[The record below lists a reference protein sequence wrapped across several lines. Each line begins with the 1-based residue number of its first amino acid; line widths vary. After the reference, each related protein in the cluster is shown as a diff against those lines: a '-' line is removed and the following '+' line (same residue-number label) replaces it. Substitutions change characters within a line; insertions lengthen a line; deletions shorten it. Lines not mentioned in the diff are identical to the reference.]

1 MPQSEVPDIVV
12 GIDVGQTCS
21 GVAYSIGPDWSD
33 PHTINRWPGHHGIEK
48 ADKVATRVRYSK
60 TRDEVKN
67 WGFESVFGDDQTTVR
82 EQFKLTLD
90 PEYQDDRGSTWEEA
104 RQWYFDYL
112 TCLHREIE
120 KFFDTSIPRWRSMR
134 VEYSFSTPTTWKNP
148 AMIAGI
154 EKLIKSAGFT
164 DTAQQT
170 VRMALTE
177 AEAAAIDASTTK
189 YREGDI
195 FLICDSGGGTTDVNL
210 LRVKSMGRKIELEPL
225 DHVEGVP
232 IGSCLIDYQMAQH
245 IVKRLELIQEHLE
258 GDLYYLAE
266 DMLVNKFQTIKHSFP
281 NPVVDQVHLEVK
293 GLAGSQT
300 YPEAGIK
307 NSRMA
312 IDRSTITKIFD
323 AQVSQ
328 IFELIDERFL
338 ALEAEFPKEQIS
350 YIILSGGLGSSPYLY
365 EKIKKRYEMNFG
377 FRSRNSASVRIMKV
391 LEPQL
396 AVVRGLVRERTQQ
409 LGIKGGAGQEVFGTR
424 RCRNSYGVITRELY
438 NPAVHRGLPNVT
450 DPVSGKLY
458 VVNII
463 EWFIKQGQV
472 VDVSKGILRAYC
484 MRLGDQE
491 RSKTHRA
498 RIVISPLP
506 THQLPLRTTDTG
518 CRELAAVQYRLTD
531 NDMKPEKGQGWKV
544 MKKTKC
550 WKADFF
556 FVVKLGPADIKFQI
570 VGMNGMLSSD
580 HDSLDVEYLEGPEV
594 TAPAR
599 PPDPPPPE
607 KVDQREPGI
616 KSTLWRKAGRW
627 PA

>member
-1 MPQSEVPDIVV
+1 M
-12 GIDVGQTCS
+12 
-21 GVAYSIGPDWSD
+21 GVRPHNEATSPDWSN

-48 ADKVATRVRYSK
+48 ADKVATRVGYSK

-210 LRVKSMGRKIELEPL
+210 LRVKSMGQKIELEPL

-245 IVKRLELIQEHLE
+245 IVERLELIQEHLE

-281 NPVVDQVHLEVK
+281 KPVVDQVHLEVK

-312 IDRSTITKIFD
+312 IDRSTITEIFD

-338 ALEAEFPKEQIS
+338 ALEAEFPQEQIS

-365 EKIKKRYEMNFG
+365 EKIKKRYEINFG
-377 FRSRNSASVRIMKV
+377 FRSKNSASVRIMKV
-391 LEPQL
+391 LEPYL

-409 LGIKGGAGQEVFGTR
+409 LGVKGGAGQEVFGTR
-424 RCRNSYGVITRELY
+424 
-438 NPAVHRGLPNVT
+438 
-450 DPVSGKLY
+450 
-458 VVNII
+458 
-463 EWFIKQGQV
+463 Q
-472 VDVSKGILRAYC
+472 
-484 MRLGDQE
+484 
-491 RSKTHRA
+491 
-498 RIVISPLP
+498 
-506 THQLPLRTTDTG
+506 
-518 CRELAAVQYRLTD
+518 LAAVQYRLTA

-544 MKKTKC
+544 VKKTKC

-580 HDSLDVEYLEGPEV
+580 HDSLDVEYLEGPEA
-594 TAPAR
+594 TALAR
-599 PPDPPPPE
+599 PPDPPPME
-607 KVDQREPGI
+607 KADQRKSGI